1 MTKTVGNS
9 ATLRWF
15 YFFKIATRR
24 ELKYLVAV
32 GIHIAF
38 LYLKKTFRFSI
49 LHGGKKKQYL
59 SYLFIKASFWRRTL
73 FGFYLIQRARHPL
86 VFLLDTHSHAVWTTM
101 LDDNVFESKVKLII
115 SIGKPKT
122 LLSLCTLKGDVQQT
136 GMECGHMY
144 SSKE

>member
-9 ATLRWF
+9 ATLRWL

-38 LYLKKTFRFSI
+38 LYLKKTFRCSI
-49 LHGGKKKQYL
+49 LHGGKKQYL

-86 VFLLDTHSHAVWTTM
+86 VFLLDAHSHAVWTT
-101 LDDNVFESKVKLII
+101 V
-115 SIGKPKT
+115 
-122 LLSLCTLKGDVQQT
+122 SLKA
-136 GMECGHMY
+136 
-144 SSKE
+144 K